1 MSVAAVPDGRLST
14 LPARPLP
21 FRGASKGVGRQLNRR
36 QCLLIAVCLCRSP
49 PSIVGK
55 SPTLTVSDR

>member
-21 FRGASKGVGRQLNRR
+21 FRGASKRVGRQLHFE
-36 QCLLIAVCLCRSP
+36 ARSAEGSVP
-49 PSIVGK
+49 VPLPSRFWKRHQGH
-55 SPTLTVSDR
+55 

>member
-21 FRGASKGVGRQLNRR
+21 FRGASKRVGRQLHFE
-36 QCLLIAVCLCRSP
+36 ARSDFCKG
-49 PSIVGK
+49 SMVF
-55 SPTLTVSDR
+55 R